1 MNYLSVIG
9 LILNTIGSIFL
20 AFTLN
25 QTTKMLDSSITALEH
40 FKDTLLSKGDVI
52 SFQGMD
58 IQRKRALQSS
68 KRLTSIGLILLIIGF
83 ILQLLALVIC
93 QK

>member
-40 FKDTLLSKGDVI
+40 FKYTLLSKGDV
-52 SFQGMD
+52 
-58 IQRKRALQSS
+58 
-68 KRLTSIGLILLIIGF
+68 
-83 ILQLLALVIC
+83 V
-93 QK
+93 